1 MKTILHSKIYDSP
14 TGSNMPIII
23 LHGLLGTGDNWASIS
38 RRYAR
43 EGFTTHAIDLPC
55 HGRSPHIEDINID
68 SFAMCVEDY
77 MEEHHIDRAVI
88 IGHSLGG
95 KVAMRLALDSERVEK
110 LIVIDIAPVTYS
122 LSTYHRG
129 IFNALDRCLSMPI
142 PSREE
147 AAARITGAGIGDI
160 DTAFLMKS
168 LYRTDTGM
176 YDFRFDFMGLERNIH
191 LLLKGIDGDKKYIGE
206 ALFIKGGF
214 SNHITEDHCDIIKK
228 HFPHHTI
235 HTIDNA
241 GHWVHVDAPDDFLTK
256 SIMWINE

>member
-1 MKTILHSKIYDSP
+1 MKTILHSKIYDAS
-14 TGSNMPIII
+14 TGGNMPIII

-55 HGRSPHIEDINID
+55 HGRSPHIEDISID
-68 SFAMCVEDY
+68 SFARCVEDY

-147 AAARITGAGIGDI
+147 AAARLSCAGLGNV

-168 LYRTDTGM
+168 LYRTDAGM
-176 YDFRFDFMGLERNIH
+176 YDFRFDSVGLERNIH
-191 LLLKGIDGDKKYIGE
+191 QLLKGIDGDKKYTGE
-206 ALFIKGGF
+206 TLFIKGSL
-214 SNHITEDHCDIIKK
+214 SNYITDEHCDIIKK
-228 HFPHHTI
+228 HFPHHAI

-241 GHWVHVDAPDDFLTK
+241 GHWVHVDATDDFLTK
-256 SIMWINE
+256 SIMWIN